1 MAKASTLF
9 EILARDK
16 VDVDEIAFHMN
27 NDLFYTKTSG
37 MFVTSIIGNYNIT
50 TGEIA
55 WVNAGHQPA
64 LVRDK
69 NGNFEEFESKSP
81 PLGVIIQ
88 KTKLNYSI
96 DRINLNSNRLY
107 AFTDGLSE
115 SLDENNQEIGIEGSK
130 KVINNNFSNNI
141 NDELDNITKEI
152 TTSSKIEKLSDDLTI
167 VVIGK

>member
-1 MAKASTLF
+1 
-9 EILARDK
+9 
-16 VDVDEIAFHMN
+16 MN

-37 MFVTSIIGNYNIT
+37 MFVTSIIGNYNIA
-50 TGEIA
+50 TGEIV

-69 NGNFEEFESKSP
+69 NGNFEEYESKSP
-81 PLGVIIQ
+81 PLGVIVQ
-88 KTKLNYSI
+88 KAKSSYSI
-96 DRINLNSNRLY
+96 NRINLNSNRLY

-115 SLDENNQEIGIEGSK
+115 SLDENNEEIGIEGSK

-152 TTSSKIEKLSDDLTI
+152 TTSSKIEKLSDELTI